1 MVTDHVSTLSLE
13 GTQFD
18 AVIALFGDVPPLS
31 VFEQLAHVPLI
42 AADGAASALVNFDV
56 FPEYVV
62 GDLDSLDGEVL
73 RALHGISEFVL
84 EPDQNS
90 NDFEKSL
97 RFALSQLWP
106 RVLIVGLHG
115 GDLEHTLNNWSVL
128 MKFAPSMPLTV
139 LDRDRYIIPVSTSFS
154 VALQPNEIVS
164 LIPQPSARLST
175 KGLQWE
181 LQDEELALGTREGAR
196 NIAVDG
202 NVEVIVHEGSILFCC
217 DARLPWSPDL
227 SD

>member
-1 MVTDHVSTLSLE
+1 MNTLSLE

-18 AVIALFGDVPPLS
+18 AIIALFGDVPPLS

-42 AADGAASALVNFDV
+42 AADGAASSLVNVDV

-62 GDLDSLDGEVL
+62 GDLDSLDGDVL
-73 RALHGISEFVL
+73 RALEGISEFVPD
-84 EPDQNS
+84 PDQNS

-97 RFALSQLWP
+97 RFAAAQLWQ
-106 RVLIVGLHG
+106 RVLIVGMHG

-128 MKFAPSMPLTV
+128 KKFAPSMPLAV
-139 LDRDRYIIPVSTSFS
+139 LDRERYIIPVSSSFT
-154 VALQPNEIVS
+154 VAVQPNELVS
-164 LIPQPSARLST
+164 LIPQPEARIST

-181 LQDEELALGTREGAR
+181 LSDEVLALGVREGAR

-202 NVEVIVHEGSILFCC
+202 KVEVVIHEGSLLFCC
-217 DARLPWSPDL
+217 DARIPWSPNL
-227 SD
+227 I

>member
-1 MVTDHVSTLSLE
+1 VNTLSLE

-18 AVIALFGDVPPLS
+18 AIIALFGDVPPLS

-42 AADGAASALVNFDV
+42 AADGAASSLVNVDV

-62 GDLDSLDGEVL
+62 GDLDSLDGDVL
-73 RALHGISEFVL
+73 RALEGISEFVPD
-84 EPDQNS
+84 PDQNS

-97 RFALSQLWP
+97 RFAAAQLWQ
-106 RVLIVGLHG
+106 RVLIVGMHG

-128 MKFAPSMPLTV
+128 KKFAPSMPLAV
-139 LDRDRYIIPVSTSFS
+139 LDRERYIIPVSSSFT
-154 VALQPNEIVS
+154 VAVQPNELVS
-164 LIPQPSARLST
+164 LIPQPEARIST

-181 LQDEELALGTREGAR
+181 LSDEVLALGVREGAR

-202 NVEVIVHEGSILFCC
+202 KVEVVIHEGSLLFCC
-217 DARLPWSPDL
+217 DARIPWSPNL
-227 SD
+227 I

>member
-1 MVTDHVSTLSLE
+1 MHTLSLE

-42 AADGAASALVNFDV
+42 AADGAASSLVKIGV

-62 GDLDSLDGEVL
+62 GDLDSLDAELLGSLE
-73 RALHGISEFVL
+73 GISEFVL
-84 EPDQNS
+84 EPDQNA

-97 RFALSQLWP
+97 RFAATQFWS
-106 RVLIVGLHG
+106 RILIVGLHG

-139 LDRDRYIIPVSTSFS
+139 LDRDRYIVPLSTSFS
-154 VALQPNEIVS
+154 VAVEPHEVIS

-175 KGLQWE
+175 KGLRWE
-181 LQDEELALGTREGAR
+181 LKDEELALGTREGAR
-196 NIAVDG
+196 NVAVQG
-202 NVEVIVHEGSILFCC
+202 NVEVVIHEGSVLFCC
-217 DARLPWSPDL
+217 DSRLPWSPDL
-227 SD
+227 ID